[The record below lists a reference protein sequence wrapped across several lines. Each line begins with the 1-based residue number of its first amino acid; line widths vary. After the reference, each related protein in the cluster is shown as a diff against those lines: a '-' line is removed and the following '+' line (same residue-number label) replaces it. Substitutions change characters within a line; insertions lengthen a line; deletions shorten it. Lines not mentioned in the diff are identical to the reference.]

1 MADVER
7 SPEEIARIK
16 EEVAKQRAEKAEAK
30 KARDRE
36 RKAKAKEAQT
46 GVKVA
51 TSSVSKVK
59 AKETAK
65 VEAAGAESRAESAL
79 PEHLSTI
86 SKQIKASAES
96 DRETLGRAK
105 DVSLGLGGGDGGV
118 VANIDTSADDGQ
130 NTAMNTDTRGVGRG
144 QTAGGYSAE
153 DLDNM
158 HQTASLFSQFVERKL
173 NVQPT
178 SSSIALQHAADLI
191 DDHASTMGENTLT
204 QKVHAHIEKAQWHI
218 DQHEAAHNDGD
229 HEAALGHITKAADH
243 IRQAA
248 KGFGEGFRIQSPI
261 GKVRPSNWTDS
272 AVLQYSKEHGV
283 GKPAEVKGPSK
294 TDLTLGQDYAAP
306 LTAGESGRQAQIDAG
321 ETIGSTVARS
331 NKRVGEGWVDKEV
344 EKAYNKKPVPKS
356 VEEEDQGETAKKE
369 LSGGVNTSTRI
380 RLATGGLKPEEAAGV
395 KHWQESFAPESWMT
409 SEGVEQHRQRLEG
422 LLSERITA
430 LRGRRAAGFERVEGD
445 VRPNEAPRLPRVM
458 KEDENGALVYTRAL
472 GPEEAPGSGR
482 HVRQARAEVGVG
494 PLPAYPY
501 ARDAFEKEHGH
512 RPSSGDIPVN
522 YERLSEQDKAP
533 FKPLVEKQQA
543 WDTANR
549 EKLIKP
555 GADAYLASR
564 NSEFGK
570 GQVK

>member
-1 MADVER
+1 MANVER

-16 EEVAKQRAEKAEAK
+16 AEVEKQRAEKRELKLAK
-30 KARDRE
+30 KRE
-36 RKAKAKEAQT
+36 AMAKT
-46 GVKVA
+46 RG
-51 TSSVSKVK
+51 SKVVGTTSREK
-59 AKETAK
+59 VKETAK
-65 VEAAGAESRAESAL
+65 VEASQAESRAEAGL
-79 PEHLSTI
+79 PEFLSGV
-86 SKQIKASAES
+86 SKQIKAAADS
-96 DRETLGRAK
+96 DRETLGKAK
-105 DVSLGLGGGDGGV
+105 DVSLGVDAADGGA

-130 NTAMNTDTRGVGRG
+130 NAAMSSDSRGVGRG
-144 QTAGGYSAE
+144 QKAGGYSSE

-158 HQTASLFSQFVERKL
+158 HQTANLFSQFAERKIKI
-173 NVQPT
+173 QPT
-178 SSSIALQHAADLI
+178 SSSIALQHAADLV
-191 DDHASTMGENTLT
+191 DDHASEMGENKIT
-204 QKVHAHIEKAQWHI
+204 QKVHDHISKAQWHI
-218 DQHEAAHNDGD
+218 DQHEQAHADGE
-229 HEAALGHITKAADH
+229 HEIALGHITKAAEH

-261 GKVRPSNWTDS
+261 GKVRPSHWSDS
-272 AVLQYSKEHGV
+272 AVAQYSKEHGV
-283 GKPAEVKGPSK
+283 GKAAEVKSPSK
-294 TDLTLGQDYAAP
+294 MDLTPGQDYLEP

-321 ETIGSTVARS
+321 ETIGSNAARS
-331 NKRVGEGWVDKEV
+331 NKKVGEGWLDKEV
-344 EKAYNKKPVPKS
+344 EKSYNKKPAPKT
-356 VEEEDQGETAKKE
+356 VEEEDQGEAAKKE

-380 RLATGGLKPEEAAGV
+380 RLATGALKPEEMAGV

-409 SEGVEQHRQRLEG
+409 TEGVEEHRKRLEG

-430 LRGRRAAGFERVEGD
+430 LRGRRAAGMERTEGD
-445 VRPNEAPRLPRVM
+445 VRPTEAPRLPRVM

-512 RPSSGDIPVN
+512 RPSSANIPVN
-522 YERLSEQDKAP
+522 YDRLSEEDKAP
-533 FKPLVEKQQA
+533 FKPLVEKQQE
-543 WDTANR
+543 WDKANS

-564 NSEFGK
+564 SSEFGK